1 MPAPHPGNADARPKL
16 SQHLKKRTEVAH
28 GGNSRVIEG
37 IENRI
42 FVKAIHTDVLDRFLQ
57 YVFGVKFP
65 AAGHAIA
72 HAKGC
77 V

>member
-1 MPAPHPGNADARPKL
+1 M
-16 SQHLKKRTEVAH
+16 AH

-42 FVKAIHTDVLDRFLQ
+42 GVKAIHTDVLDRFLQ

-65 AAGHAIA
+65 AAGQAIA
-72 HAKGC
+72 PAKGC
-77 V
+77 VGRL